1 MDRDL
6 TANTGCEKGGIEC
19 RFSYLSGHQR
29 RVICPSP
36 RGVSRTAMTCTR
48 EQLTAWH
55 FTISVIRQQC
65 HVLSLKLM
73 ASHRQA

>member
-48 EQLTAWH
+48 EQLTA
-55 FTISVIRQQC
+55 FYNLSDKTAMSCPISKTDGF
-65 HVLSLKLM
+65 S
-73 ASHRQA
+73 